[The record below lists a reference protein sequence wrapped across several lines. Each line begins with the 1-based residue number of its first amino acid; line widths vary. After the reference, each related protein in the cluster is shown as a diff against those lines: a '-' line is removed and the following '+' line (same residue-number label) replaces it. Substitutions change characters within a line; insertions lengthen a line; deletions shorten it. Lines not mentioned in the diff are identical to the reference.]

1 MIGQTISHY
10 RVLEK
15 LGGGGMGVVYKA
27 EDITLHRF
35 VALKFLPGDVI
46 KDPQSL
52 ARFQREAQAASALNH
67 PNICTIYEI
76 GQQEGQPFIVM
87 EFLDGVTLRHRIGA
101 RPLDTETTLSLAIE
115 IADAL
120 DAAHS
125 AGIVHRDIKPANLFV
140 TKRGHAKILDFG
152 LAKVKP
158 APLESGS
165 DNTATVAVEQDHL
178 TSPGVA
184 LGTVSYMSPE
194 QVRGKDLD
202 ARSDLFSFGAV
213 LYEMCT
219 GALPFRGETT
229 GVIFEAI
236 LSRAV
241 LPPVRLNPEVPA
253 ELERIIG
260 KALEKDRDLR
270 YQHAADIQSD
280 LKRLKRDTNS
290 GTGVRA
296 ASPASSSEQ
305 LGHQTSG
312 RHATQSPPSGTPL
325 VQQSDVQPSDVQPS
339 DVRQSDAHQS
349 GTNASA
355 FQRSSSSVIAE
366 TASRNKGKVAVL
378 VGSVFLLLALAAY
391 GAFYLFANHRA
402 SAPEKITQ
410 ISHWHKPISRAILSP
425 DGHTVAFTSYFQ
437 GYEQVFV
444 MLTSGG
450 DPLQLTSD
458 EGSKTLD
465 SFSAD
470 GTAIYYQR
478 QLGAGDDVWAM
489 PTLGGTPT
497 RLLRGFGLRPSPD
510 GRSLFYFDPDT
521 NDLMQAPADGVGGK
535 AILRGKELGVTLT
548 GLLVFPDGAD
558 LLLSSV
564 KDKDSQGTAR
574 LYRWNLATRKATNLA
589 ELSGSP
595 KSVSWGEPGKT
606 LLFHREVNGII
617 NLGQYTLDN
626 KTYTQLTSGP
636 GPDYFAM
643 KDPTGKGIFFVNGR
657 DSGYLSVY
665 DLHTKTSTDIVS
677 DLAIQPTLSPDGK
690 RVMYITKPDVS
701 RDELWVSDA
710 DGGNKTR
717 IYSSK
722 DGLSTG
728 DWSPDSSQL
737 TFTSTLSDANE
748 NFVINADGSHLR
760 QLPHS
765 LDNSEA
771 ITWTRSGKDLYVTG
785 NQNRQNPFPLQTW
798 KLSPDGSSAELFLQG
813 CGFAMDSSPDGKY
826 LLMPMM
832 YGDTAGIFELSV
844 ADKKCTPIVPNV
856 VTFLPRISADGKSVL
871 YTVSTR
877 GEVTLYRVPWLNG
890 KVTGVPQIVM
900 KLPFA
905 FAQRYGGNSYDIARD
920 LSKIVYARPGG
931 QFDVYLLSQK

>member
-10 RVLEK
+10 RVVEK

-27 EDITLHRF
+27 EDLTLHRF
-35 VALKFLPGDVI
+35 VALKFLPDEVV
-46 KDPQSL
+46 KDPQAL

-76 GQQEGQPFIVM
+76 GQQDHRPFIVM
-87 EFLDGVTLRHRIGA
+87 EFLDGVTLKHRIGA
-101 RPLDTETTLSLAIE
+101 RALDTETVLSLGIE
-115 IADAL
+115 IAEAL

-125 AGIVHRDIKPANLFV
+125 AGIVHRDIKPANIFV

-152 LAKVKP
+152 LAKVTP
-158 APLESGS
+158 ASLGSGS
-165 DNTATVAVEQDHL
+165 ENTATLAVEEDHL
-178 TSPGVA
+178 TSPGMA
-184 LGTVSYMSPE
+184 LGTVAYMSPE

-219 GALPFRGETT
+219 GALPFRGDTT

-270 YQHAADIQSD
+270 YQHAADIHSD
-280 LKRLKRDTNS
+280 LKRLKRDTGS
-290 GTGVRA
+290 GTSARA
-296 ASPASSSEQ
+296 ASPASSSERIE
-305 LGHQTSG
+305 HEIAED
-312 RHATQSPPSGTPL
+312 HATQSPPSRTPTAASQPGAPS
-325 VQQSDVQPSDVQPS
+325 VQ
-339 DVRQSDAHQS
+339 HS
-349 GTNASA
+349 G
-355 FQRSSSSVIAE
+355 FQRSSGSVIAE
-366 TASRNKGKVAVL
+366 TAARNKGKVAAL
-378 VGSVFLLLALAAY
+378 VTAIFLVIALAGY
-391 GAFYLFANHRA
+391 GFVHLFGNHGP
-402 SAPEKITQ
+402 SGPGKITQ
-410 ISHWHKPISRAILSP
+410 ISHWHKPISQAILSP

-450 DPLQLTSD
+450 DPLQLTGD
-458 EGSKTLD
+458 EGSKYLD

-470 GTAIYYQR
+470 GTQIYYQR
-478 QLGAGDDVWAM
+478 QLGAGEEIWAM

-497 RLLRGFGLRPSPD
+497 RLLQGYDLHPSPD
-510 GRSLFYFDPDT
+510 GKSLFYFNPVT
-521 NDLMQAPADGVGGK
+521 HDLIQSPADGVGGK
-535 AILRGKELGVTLT
+535 SILGAKELGVDLL
-548 GLLVFPDGAD
+548 GQLVFPDGAD
-558 LLLSSV
+558 LLLLAL
-564 KDKDSQGTAR
+564 KDKDPQGTVR
-574 LYRWNLATRKATNLA
+574 LYRWNLQTRKATNIG

-595 KSVSWGEPGKT
+595 TSINWGDPGKE

-617 NLGQYTLDN
+617 NLWEYSLN
-626 KTYTQLTSGP
+626 HKTYAQLTSGP

-643 KDPTGKGIFFVNGR
+643 KDPAGKGIFFVNGR

-665 DLHTKTSTDIVS
+665 DLHTKTSTDIVA
-677 DLAIQPTLSPDGK
+677 DLATQPTLSPDGK
-690 RVMYITKPDVS
+690 RVVYVTQPDVS
-701 RDELWVSDA
+701 HSELWVSDV
-710 DGGNKTR
+710 DGSNKTR
-717 IYSSK
+717 ITSSK
-722 DGLSTG
+722 NALSTG
-728 DWSPDSSQL
+728 DWSPDSTQL
-737 TFTSTLSDANE
+737 TFTNTVRDADE
-748 NFVINADGSHLR
+748 NFVVNADGSHLR

-765 LDNSEA
+765 LGNSESIA
-771 ITWTRSGKDLYVTG
+771 WTRTGKDLYVTG
-785 NQNRQNPFPLQTW
+785 IQHRQNPTALQTW
-798 KLSPDGSSAELFLQG
+798 RLSPDGSSAEPFSEG

-832 YGDTAGIFELSV
+832 YGDKVGIFELSV
-844 ADKKCTPIVPNV
+844 ADKKCTPLVPNV
-856 VTFLPRISADGKSVL
+856 VTFLPRISSDGKSIL

-877 GEVTLYRVPWLNG
+877 GEVTLYRVPWLDG
-890 KVTGVPQIVM
+890 KVTGTPQTVL

-931 QFDVYLLSQK
+931 QFDLYLLSQK